1 MDADYNETHED
12 WASFGLAQQLIMK
25 EYRQMMMT
33 NIHDHDDDHDDA
45 GNLFR
50 EEEHSDRRPTFPEF
64 LNFIVGQLS
73 PDPW

>member
-1 MDADYNETHED
+1 
-12 WASFGLAQQLIMK
+12 
-25 EYRQMMMT
+25 MMMT
-33 NIHDHDDDHDDA
+33 NIHDHDHDDDDDDDDDDDHDDA